1 MQELYAAINTVR
13 EPSLIRVESDEVTY
27 PMHIIIRYEVERA
40 MLAGELA
47 VDDVPRVWNEKMQQ
61 YLGCTPKDDKEVR
74 SDVASVWPVLCAAFC
89 KLASRLSVR

>member
-40 MLAGELA
+40 MLAGELD

-74 SDVASVWPVLCAAFC
+74 SQRPHSQIVPHHS
-89 KLASRLSVR
+89 